1 MDIQFG
7 TETEIGITR
16 QNPESVDVVSESIA
30 LVRSATAPGVRM
42 RWDYSCEDPHC
53 DARGFRVKELLQDS
67 DESNYF
73 AQDAQRAMTF
83 SEIKSDLVLRNGARF
98 YNDHAHPEYCAPECS
113 TLLEM
118 LQQDY
123 AGDALLMAC
132 VRNLNQG
139 TDNPVLLYKNNTD
152 FRGHSYGCHEN
163 YLMPR
168 KLPWEVLSTAMVAFF
183 VTRQIVCGAGK
194 FGWEEE
200 DKFIGPGFQISQRSD
215 FFSELQ
221 SVDTMQR
228 RPIINTRDE
237 PHANNELYRR
247 FHVIIGDANLS
258 LYSTWLKIGT
268 TSLVLQAL
276 LNGAPPDRVPRIA
289 DPIQTLKTISRDVTW
304 KWMCRDTQGYKTTG
318 IEVQRT
324 YLQLV
329 KEFCPNL
336 EADWQAVVVAW
347 EEVLNDLERD
357 PLSTADRLDWSA
369 KYQLLEQFRQA
380 ENLGSD
386 DPWLRSLDLSYHLL
400 DREQGLYYALLDQ
413 RAFRL
418 PYPLDEI
425 TSHSLCPPNTTRAA
439 VRGRC
444 IEKFGSSVQAT
455 QWDYIMVKGA
465 HMKIELDLRNLFD
478 PALIRQSLKTISAAQ
493 TVEDLA
499 QLPFAKIV

>member
-7 TETEIGITR
+7 METEIGITR
-16 QNPESVDVVSESIA
+16 ERPEGVDVVSESIA

-67 DESNYF
+67 DEANYF
-73 AQDAQRAMTF
+73 AQDAQRALTF

-98 YNDHAHPEYCAPECS
+98 YNDHAHPEYCSPECS
-113 TLLEM
+113 TLLEA

-132 VRNLNQG
+132 VRNLNQD

-168 KLPWEVLSTAMVAFF
+168 RIPWEVLSQSMVAFF
-183 VTRQIVCGAGK
+183 VTRQIICGAGK

-200 DKFIGPGFQISQRSD
+200 DKFLQPGFQVSQRAD

-258 LYSTWLKIGT
+258 LYASWLKIGI

-276 LNGAPPDRVPRIA
+276 LNGAPADRVPRVA
-289 DPIQTLKTISRDVTW
+289 DPVQTLKTLSRDRTW
-304 KWMCRDTQGYKTTG
+304 KWQCRDAAGHKTNA
-318 IEVQRT
+318 IDIQRA
-324 YLQLV
+324 YLGLV
-329 KEFCPNL
+329 REHCRRL
-336 EADWQAVVVAW
+336 EPDWNSLVAAW
-347 EEVLNDLERD
+347 EAVLNDLERD
-357 PLSTADRLDWSA
+357 PLSTADRLDWTA
-369 KYQLLEQFRQA
+369 KFKLIDSFRQS
-380 ENLGSD
+380 EKLSED
-386 DPWLRSLDLSYHLL
+386 DPWLRSLDLAYHLL
-400 DREQGLYYALLDQ
+400 DREQGLHYGLMDQ
-413 RAFRL
+413 KAFRL
-418 PYPLDEI
+418 PYPYEEI
-425 TSHSLCPPNTTRAA
+425 KSHSLCPPSTTRAA

-444 IEKFGSSVQAT
+444 IEKFGAAVQAT
-455 QWDYIMVKGA
+455 QWDYILLKGQK
-465 HMKIELDLRNLFD
+465 KIELDLRNLFD
-478 PALIRQSLKTISAAQ
+478 ATLIRQSLKIISAAQ
-493 TVEDLA
+493 TVDDLA
-499 QLPFAKIV
+499 QLSFAKIV